1 VCLSHQKGGSKHH
14 KSHSSFDHF
23 ALHQMVRP
31 GPSLRR
37 NLAAH
42 RYSAP
47 RLRSTGR
54 HRVTRRD
61 LIRYSGAGAA
71 GAAALAAAGCDL
83 SDSSDADRPEVQKV
97 VAREG
102 EPLNVL
108 LIVTD
113 STRRDFVS
121 AYDGDELAHTPNLD
135 ALAKEGLL
143 FNRAV
148 PEAMPTVAVRRALL
162 TGTRSFP
169 FRDWKVAPKLP
180 QFPGWNPIPPYKRIF
195 TEYMEAAGIETAY
208 VTDNPFL
215 IGPRFERFRKTLDH
229 EKSIFDQGE
238 YRSWNTGIDKS
249 KVASKEQIANY
260 LLPALA
266 GTEAEKRIAENVGFN
281 KGRGGDELSGAR
293 TLRAG
298 MEVLRSLKDKQPF
311 FLGVDAFDPHE
322 AWNVPTAFKL
332 RFKDHQGVEP
342 ILPFKTPY
350 SKVEDLDVTE
360 EQVQRVRELYAG
372 ELTYIDSWIGRLL
385 NLLDD
390 LGLADRTVVYYLSD
404 HGILLGEHGLM
415 GKANSM
421 LGGEIHQVPYLIR
434 HPEGKRAGDKS
445 DYFVSTHDVA
455 PTLLSFQGITVPGRM
470 DGEDL
475 TVMFEGADPPER
487 DYWTTAYADHVA
499 AGDGRYLLIADNQGK
514 ERRLFDTEADP
525 HEENDVAGDNPDV
538 VDRLWRNIV
547 NDAGGTMPVFGKT
560 GVVSG

>member
-1 VCLSHQKGGSKHH
+1 
-14 KSHSSFDHF
+14 
-23 ALHQMVRP
+23 
-31 GPSLRR
+31 
-37 NLAAH
+37 
-42 RYSAP
+42 
-47 RLRSTGR
+47 LRSTGR
-54 HRVTRRD
+54 QRVTRRD

-83 SDSSDADRPEVQKV
+83 TDSSSDADEPEVQKV
-97 VAREG
+97 VTREG
-102 EPLNVL
+102 DPLNVL

-121 AYDGDELAHTPNLD
+121 AYDGDELADTPNLD
-135 ALAKEGLL
+135 SLAKEGVL

-180 QFPGWNPIPPYKRIF
+180 QFPGWSPIPPYKRIF
-195 TEYMEAAGIETAY
+195 TEYMDAAGIETAY

-215 IGPRFERFRKTLDH
+215 IGPRFERFRKTLDQS
-229 EKSIFDQGE
+229 KSIFEQGE
-238 YRSWNTGIDKS
+238 YRSWNIGIDKDR
-249 KVASKEQIANY
+249 VASKEQIANY

-281 KGRGGDELSGAR
+281 RGRSGEQLSGAR
-293 TLRAG
+293 TLKAG
-298 MEVLRSLKDKQPF
+298 MEVLRELEGKQPF

-322 AWNVPTAFKL
+322 AWNVPTTFKL
-332 RFKDHQGVEP
+332 RFEGHQGVEP

-390 LGLADRTVVYYLSD
+390 LGLAEWTVVYYLSD

-421 LGGEIHQVPYLIR
+421 LGKEIHSVPYMIR
-434 HPEGKRAGDKS
+434 HPEGKRAGETS

-514 ERRLFDTEADP
+514 ERRLFDTEEDP
-525 HEENDVAGDNPDV
+525 DEENDVAAEQPDV

>member
-1 VCLSHQKGGSKHH
+1 
-14 KSHSSFDHF
+14 
-23 ALHQMVRP
+23 
-31 GPSLRR
+31 
-37 NLAAH
+37 
-42 RYSAP
+42 
-47 RLRSTGR
+47 LRSTGR
-54 HRVTRRD
+54 QRVTRRD

-83 SDSSDADRPEVQKV
+83 GDSSDEAEPRQV

-135 ALAKEGLL
+135 ALAKEGIR
-143 FNRAV
+143 FDRAV
-148 PEAMPTVAVRRALL
+148 PEAMPTVAVRRAIL

-180 QFPGWNPIPPYKRIF
+180 QFPGWSPIPAYKRIF
-195 TEYMEAAGIETAY
+195 TEFMDAAGIETAY

-215 IGPRFERFRKTLDH
+215 IGPRFARFRRTLDL
-229 EKSIFDQGE
+229 STPIYQQGE
-238 YRSWNTGIDKS
+238 YRVWNIGVVKS
-249 KVASKEQIANY
+249 RVASQAQIENY
-260 LLPALA
+260 LLPALQ
-266 GTEAEKRIAENVGFN
+266 GTEAEKRIEENVGFN
-281 KGRGGDELSGAR
+281 RGRSGAQLSGAR
-293 TLRAG
+293 VVKAG
-298 MEVLRSLKDKQPF
+298 MDALRELKDKQPF

-322 AWNVPTAFKL
+322 AWNVPTTFKL
-332 RFKDHQGVEP
+332 RFKDREGVEP

-350 SKVEDLDVTE
+350 SNVEDLEVTDA
-360 EQVQRVRELYAG
+360 QIQQVRELYAG
-372 ELTYIDSWIGRLL
+372 ELTYIDAWIGRLL

-390 LGLADRTVVYYLSD
+390 LGLADSTVVYYLSD

-421 LGGEIHQVPYLIR
+421 LGKEIHAVPYMIR
-434 HPEGKRAGDKS
+434 HPEGKRAGETS

-455 PTLLSFQGITVPGRM
+455 PTVLSFQGITVPGRM

-475 TVMFEGADPPER
+475 TVMFDGADPTER
-487 DYWTTAYADHVA
+487 PYWTTAYADQVA
-499 AGDGRYLLIADNQGK
+499 AGDGRWLLIADNQGK

-525 HEENDVAGDNPDV
+525 DEEDDVASDNPDV
-538 VDRLWRNIV
+538 VDRLWHNILD
-547 NDAGGTMPVFGKT
+547 DAGGTMPVFGKT

>member
-1 VCLSHQKGGSKHH
+1 
-14 KSHSSFDHF
+14 
-23 ALHQMVRP
+23 M
-31 GPSLRR
+31 
-37 NLAAH
+37 
-42 RYSAP
+42 
-47 RLRSTGR
+47 
-54 HRVTRRD
+54 
-61 LIRYSGAGAA
+61 RYSGAGAA

-83 SDSSDADRPEVQKV
+83 TDSDSDSNKPEVQKV

-121 AYDGDELAHTPNLD
+121 IYDGDKLADTPNLD
-135 ALAKEGLL
+135 ALGKDGLV

-169 FRDWKVAPKLP
+169 FRDWHVAPKLP
-180 QFPGWNPIPPYKRIF
+180 QFPGWSPIPAYKRIF
-195 TEYMEAAGIETAY
+195 TEFLDDAGIETAY

-215 IGPRFERFRKTLDH
+215 IGPRFERFRKTLD
-229 EKSIFDQGE
+229 IATPIYGQGE
-238 YRSWNTGIDKS
+238 YRVWNIGVVKS
-249 KVASKEQIANY
+249 KVATRSQIENY
-260 LLPALA
+260 LLPALQ
-266 GTEAEKRIAENVGFN
+266 GTEAEKRIQENVGFN
-281 KGRGGDELSGAR
+281 RGRSGAQLSGAR
-293 TLRAG
+293 VLKAG
-298 MEVLRSLKDKQPF
+298 MEALKELKDKQPF

-322 AWNVPTAFKL
+322 AWNVPTMFKL
-332 RFKDHQGVEP
+332 RFDHHKGVEP

-360 EQVQRVRELYAG
+360 EQVERVRELYAG

-390 LGLADRTVVYYLSD
+390 LGLADKTVVYYLSD

-421 LGGEIHQVPYLIR
+421 LGKEIHQVPYIIR
-434 HPEGKRAGDKS
+434 HPGGKRAGETS

-455 PTLLSFQGITVPGRM
+455 PTILSFQGLTVPGRM
-470 DGEDL
+470 EGEDL

-487 DYWTTAYADHVA
+487 DYWTTAYADQVA
-499 AGDGRYLLIADNQGK
+499 SGDGRWLLIADNQGK
-514 ERRLFDTEADP
+514 ERRLFDTESDP
-525 HEENDVAGDNPDV
+525 GEDKDVATDNPDV
-538 VDRLWRNIV
+538 ADRLWRNIV
-547 NDAGGTMPVFGKT
+547 NDAGGTMPIFGKT
-560 GVVSG
+560 GVVTG

>member
-1 VCLSHQKGGSKHH
+1 
-14 KSHSSFDHF
+14 
-23 ALHQMVRP
+23 MVVLT
-31 GPSLRR
+31 GFGAR

-42 RYSAP
+42 RYSAA
-47 RLRSTGR
+47 RLRSTDGNGF
-54 HRVTRRD
+54 TRRD

-71 GAAALAAAGCDL
+71 GAAALTAAGCNL
-83 SDSSDADRPEVQKV
+83 SDADSNADKPAVQKV

-121 AYDGDELAHTPNLD
+121 IYGEDKLAHTPNLD
-135 ALAKEGLL
+135 ALGKEGLV
-143 FNRAV
+143 FDRAV

-169 FRDWKVAPKLP
+169 FRDWHVAPKLP
-180 QFPGWNPIPPYKRIF
+180 QFPGWSPIPAYKRIF
-195 TEYMEAAGIETAY
+195 TEFLDDAGIETAY

-215 IGPRFERFRKTLDH
+215 VGPRFERFRKTLDH
-229 EKSIFDQGE
+229 VKPIYNQAE
-238 YRSWNTGIDKS
+238 YRVWNIGVDQDK
-249 KVASKEQIANY
+249 KATRAQIENY
-260 LLPALA
+260 LLPALE
-266 GTEAEKRIAENVGFN
+266 GTEAEERIKENVGFN
-281 KGRGGDELSGAR
+281 EGRRGDQLSGAV
-293 TLRAG
+293 TLKAG
-298 MEVLRSLKDKQPF
+298 MEVLRQLKDKQPF

-332 RFKDHQGVEP
+332 RFPHHEGVEP
-342 ILPFKTPY
+342 ILPFKTPN
-350 SKVEDLDVTE
+350 SKIESLDVTE
-360 EQVQRVRELYAG
+360 DQIQQVRELYAG

-404 HGILLGEHGLM
+404 HGILLGEHDRL
-415 GKANSM
+415 GKDGSM
-421 LGGEIHQVPYLIR
+421 LGKEIHSVPYMIR
-434 HPEGKRAGDKS
+434 HPGGKRAGERS

-455 PTLLSFQGITVPGRM
+455 PTILSFQGLTVPGKM
-470 DGEDL
+470 EGEDL
-475 TVMFEGADPPER
+475 SVMFEGADPPER
-487 DYWTTAYADHVA
+487 DHWTTAYSANVA
-499 AGDGRYLLIADNQGK
+499 AGDGRWLLIADNQGK

-525 HEENDVAGDNPDV
+525 AEEKDVASDNPEV

-560 GVVSG
+560 GVISG

>member
-1 VCLSHQKGGSKHH
+1 VCLSHQKGGSSNQ
-14 KSHSSFDHF
+14 KSHASFDHF
-23 ALHQMVRP
+23 ALQQMVRP
-31 GPSLRR
+31 GQKLRR

-42 RYSAP
+42 RYSAA

-54 HRVTRRD
+54 QRVTRRD

-83 SDSSDADRPEVQKV
+83 GDSSDAQQPEVRKI

-121 AYDGDELAHTPNLD
+121 IYDGDELADTPNLD
-135 ALAKEGLL
+135 ALGKEGLL

-169 FRDWKVAPKLP
+169 FRDWQVAPKLP
-180 QFPGWNPIPPYKRIF
+180 QFPGWSPIPPYKRLF
-195 TEYMEAAGIETAY
+195 TEFMEAAGIETAY

-215 IGPRFERFRKTLDH
+215 IGPRFERFRRTLDISSPIY
-229 EKSIFDQGE
+229 EQGE
-238 YRSWNTGIDKS
+238 YRVWNIGVAKS
-249 KVASKEQIANY
+249 RVAAQAQIESY
-260 LLPALA
+260 LLPALQ
-266 GTEAEKRIAENVGFN
+266 GTEAEKRIQENVGFN
-281 KGRGGDELSGAR
+281 RGRTGAQLSGAR
-293 TLRAG
+293 VLKAG
-298 MEVLRSLKDKQPF
+298 MNALKELKDKQPF

-322 AWNVPTAFKL
+322 AWNVPTVFKL
-332 RFKDHQGVEP
+332 RFKHQEGVEP

-350 SKVEDLDVTE
+350 SKVQDLDVTE

-372 ELTYIDSWIGRLL
+372 ELTYIDAWIGRLL

-390 LGLADRTVVYYLSD
+390 LGLAESTVVYYLSD

-421 LGGEIHQVPYLIR
+421 LGKEIHSVPYMIR
-434 HPEGKRAGDKS
+434 HPEGKRAGDTS

-455 PTLLSFQGITVPGRM
+455 PTMLSFQGITVPGRM

-475 TVMFEGADPPER
+475 TVMFDDADPPER

-499 AGDGRYLLIADNQGK
+499 AGDGRYLLIADNQGE

-525 HEENDVAGDNPDV
+525 DEENDVAADNPDV
-538 VDRLWRNIV
+538 VDRLWHNV
-547 NDAGGTMPVFGKT
+547 LADAGGTMPVFGKT
-560 GVVSG
+560 GVVRG